1 MLVAGAA
8 ACTSW
13 NVAPTLSFCC
23 GETSKSKNYLNSD
36 KDALIQ
42 TLFGQENS
50 RSLAFE
56 VKKLSSIQ

>member
-1 MLVAGAA
+1 MLVACAA

-13 NVAPTLSFCC
+13 KVAPTLSTCC
-23 GETSKSKNYLNSD
+23 GETSHSKNYLNSG

-42 TLFGQENS
+42 IPFGQENS

-56 VKKLSSIQ
+56 VKKLKSIQ

>member
-1 MLVAGAA
+1 MLVACAA

-13 NVAPTLSFCC
+13 NVAPTLSTCC
-23 GETSKSKNYLNSD
+23 GETSHSKNYLNSD

-50 RSLAFE
+50 RSSAFE
-56 VKKLSSIQ
+56 VKKFCSLD